1 MGLPCHGRYA
11 RRLLCVEQSRTPRPP
26 PLPSVRKRVFVTST
40 TFNGNLGGP
49 SGADMR
55 CQTAATAGNKGGTW
69 LAYLASGTVTG
80 PSRLTAPGPW
90 FQERADGT
98 FILTYNNTANLQT
111 GALSPLNTDEQGR
124 VLGSSAPF
132 WTGMNSDS
140 TTSFNTCTSWASSS
154 SSFDGALGNGTTL
167 FSSLGSSFNA
177 YRLLCIEQ

>member
-1 MGLPCHGRYA
+1 
-11 RRLLCVEQSRTPRPP
+11 
-26 PLPSVRKRVFVTST
+26 
-40 TFNGNLGGP
+40 
-49 SGADMR
+49 MR